1 MTKSPTRQSPPQVN
15 EEPRPRHRNVYDYDG
30 EYEFLTAQHWTAPD
44 AKQHV
49 GVMPVSLT
57 GRLR

>member
-1 MTKSPTRQSPPQVN
+1 MNKSPPRESPTQAN

-30 EYEFLTAQHWTAPD
+30 DYEFVTAQHWTAPD